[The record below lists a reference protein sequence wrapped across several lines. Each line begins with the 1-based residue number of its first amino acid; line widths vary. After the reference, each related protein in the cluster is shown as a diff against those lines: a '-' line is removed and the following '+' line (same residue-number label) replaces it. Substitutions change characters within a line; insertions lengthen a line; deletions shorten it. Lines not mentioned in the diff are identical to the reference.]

1 VKHLQKKISVQ
12 FLVIHFQA
20 LRPATVVRME
30 GVLLLMSRPH
40 RGADDK
46 DEPWQSSQSEHI
58 RFAVEESSQI
68 KLTNINYKIR
78 LDVTLVIKQ
87 KNQNSP
93 ILGDSWMNVITNPN
107 VSGFVCDVGGGPIRV
122 PGLKKCTIRPGDAKK
137 PSGVPMLDV

>member
-46 DEPWQSSQSEHI
+46 DEPWQSSQSQHI

-93 ILGDSWMNVITNPN
+93 ILDDSWMNVITNPN
-107 VSGFVCDVGGGPIRV
+107 VSGFVWGNYQSPWPEKMHDSAWVCE
-122 PGLKKCTIRPGDAKK
+122 K
-137 PSGVPMLDV
+137 PSGVPILDV